1 MLLLNTNAA
10 SLTGIRSLIISR
22 GTERQLS
29 NLFHLRMVDI
39 PLCRTLRF
47 SQEISY
53 RLLITRLM
61 RQSPRITTRST
72 SILISRRMHRFLVP
86 LPTACGPQR
95 RPENSSRHLRL
106 RITRNVSPC
115 SKSASLIWF
124 FPIPVSKRSWRTP
137 AWSTARRS
145 LRSKRLIW
153 KREAKS
159 SKALPRLTSP
169 LPPTFLPAKA
179 HRNKVHPI

>member
-1 MLLLNTNAA
+1 MNVA
-10 SLTGIRSLIISR
+10 SLTEIRSSIISR
-22 GTERQLS
+22 GTERRLS
-29 NLFHLRMVDI
+29 NLFRLRMVDI
-39 PLCRTLRF
+39 PLCRTPRF
-47 SQEISY
+47 SREISY
-53 RLLITRLM
+53 RLPITRLT
-61 RQSPRITTRST
+61 RPSPQITTRST
-72 SILISRRMHRFLVP
+72 SILILQRTRRFLAP
-86 LPTACGPQR
+86 LPTACGPRR
-95 RPENSSRHLRL
+95 RPENLSRHLPL

-159 SKALPRLTSP
+159 SKALLRLTSP